1 MAAVKLGVSRQV
13 VIPKKIHD
21 RLGLAPGD
29 YLEVE
34 LKKGR
39 VVMTPKTL
47 VEKPFTKADL
57 EKRLAEGLEDLR
69 AGRSHGPFNSA
80 KAAIGFL
87 HAEAKRRKK
96 GKTKTS

>member
-29 YLEVE
+29 DLEVE

-47 VEKPFTKADL
+47 VEKP
-57 EKRLAEGLEDLR
+57 EDLR
-69 AGRSHGPFNSA
+69 AGRSYGPFNSA
-80 KAAIGFL
+80 KDAIGFL
-87 HAEAKRRKK
+87 HTEAKRRKK
-96 GKTKTS
+96 GKATAS